1 MDYNDKK
8 ENLEKPL
15 LEKPLLENK
24 NDLEKNQLYKINI
37 KEWDEELENLLR
49 DWGEKS
55 ACLSLL
61 HHNDRKYWR
70 NKSNFFS
77 ISSIIITTI
86 SSSLSLS
93 STSSQYYIYIM
104 YSVGA
109 VGLFSSLLQSI
120 KQFYNADEKASDH
133 KLISRQYSNFYR
145 TIKLQL
151 ALKKESRSP
160 VNDFVNWAFKEY
172 ERLIQE
178 SPLINEST
186 IDKFKKKF
194 SQSTFKKPDICSDE
208 FIIEING
215 RL

>member
-1 MDYNDKK
+1 MNYSDNK

-15 LEKPLLENK
+15 LENK
-24 NDLEKNQLYKINI
+24 NQEFKNQIYKINI

-70 NKSNFFS
+70 KKSNFFS
-77 ISSIIITTI
+77 ITSIIITTI

-93 STSSQYYIYIM
+93 STNSPYYTYIM
-104 YSVGA
+104 YGVGSI
-109 VGLFSSLLQSI
+109 GLLSSLLQSI
-120 KQFYNADEKASDH
+120 KQFYNADERASDH
-133 KLISRQYSNFYR
+133 KFISRQYSNFYR

-151 ALKKESRSP
+151 ALKKDSRSP
-160 VNDFVNWAFKEY
+160 INDFVNWAFKEY

-186 IDKFKKKF
+186 IETFKKKF
-194 SQSTFKKPDICSDE
+194 SKSTFKKPDICSDE
-208 FIIEING
+208 FVIQINS
-215 RL
+215 REQITTS